1 MPIKSYL
8 FMRKISAFKFYLA
21 GFSIILIFILGSCVP
36 QKQIKY
42 LQKVQKEDTSSFYAH
57 KRDVNYRIQPR
68 DNLYIRIFSLD
79 ERTLLYF
86 NKQVSPGGYND
97 YVNDASVYLNSY
109 TVNPEGYIDF
119 PVIGKI
125 LVKDLTVDQTKVM
138 IQKLIDE
145 YLLET
150 TVVVKIVNFKIT
162 VVGEV
167 MRPGG
172 LTIYD
177 DQINFFEA
185 ISMAG
190 DMTEFAN
197 RKHVVIIRQTQ
208 QGSRVYHIDLTS
220 DQILKSDLFY
230 MQPNDIIYI
239 QPLGIKR
246 WGFGSTFPWAL
257 IFSAISTALLLINY
271 FK

>member
-1 MPIKSYL
+1 MHKL
-8 FMRKISAFKFYLA
+8 FTNLPLSPVLL
-21 GFSIILIFILGSCVP
+21 ILVLFILGSCVP
-36 QKQIKY
+36 QKEIKY
-42 LQKVQKEDTSSFYAH
+42 LQKTQKEDTTSVYSH
-57 KRDVNYRIQPR
+57 KRTISYKIQPR

-109 TVNPEGYIDF
+109 TVNAEGYIDF
-119 PVIGKI
+119 PVIGKV
-125 LVKDLTVDQTKVM
+125 LVKDLSVDQTKEM
-138 IQKLIDE
+138 LQKLIDE
-145 YLLET
+145 YLFET
-150 TVVVKIVNFKIT
+150 TVVVKVVNFKIT

-167 MRPGG
+167 MRPGE

-197 RKHVVIIRQTQ
+197 RKKVVIIRQTMD
-208 QGSRVYHIDLTS
+208 GSKVHHIDLTS
-220 DQILKSDLFY
+220 DQILKSDLY
-230 MQPNDIIYI
+230 YLQPNDIIYV

-271 FK
+271 FKN